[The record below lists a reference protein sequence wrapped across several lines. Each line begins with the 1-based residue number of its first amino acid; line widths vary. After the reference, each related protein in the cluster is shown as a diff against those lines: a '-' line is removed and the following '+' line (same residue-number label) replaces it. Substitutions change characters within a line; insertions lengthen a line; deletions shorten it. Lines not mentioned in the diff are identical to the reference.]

1 MNRLPL
7 FFRWLTIAALADW
20 LIARTLTRSAIF
32 MPKSPPVIAVYQALG
47 LVGQFASVLSGLCA
61 ILAVSWI
68 AWRSLQARR
77 EFGWPVILSS
87 LLVLSIAFLFIAPG
101 GWLAVAYH
109 LLVIAAVAA
118 TGWRV
123 WTGAG
128 EIRNKIGWTIPALA
142 ILAGVLYQLSHA
154 LYAAMRWPG
163 PPPFAAILFNLGELL
178 AVLSPIVLWWVV
190 GRAGQSARSTY
201 VWAAIPA
208 LTFAVAYLAN
218 PAMTAIIAIWS
229 TGLTLY
235 LPWPLYAVSLW
246 LASAIVITSLRR
258 GDTAGWAI
266 LLLAA
271 SGYAPQL
278 STQVFVGLIAL
289 WLLASALV
297 ENEIK
302 TTLRSPQWILS
313 NESSALRWL

>member
-1 MNRLPL
+1 MSRLPI

-20 LIARTLTRSAIF
+20 LITRTVTRSAIF

-47 LVGQFASVLSGLCA
+47 LGGQFASVLTGLCV

-77 EFGWPVILSS
+77 EFDLVFVLLS
-87 LLVLSIAFLFIAPG
+87 LLAMSIEFLFFAP
-101 GWLAVAYH
+101 AARATVAYQ
-109 LLVIAAVAA
+109 LLVIAAVV
-118 TGWRV
+118 TISWRV
-123 WTGAG
+123 WVGAG
-128 EIRNKIGWTIPALA
+128 DTGNKIAWTIPASA
-142 ILAGVLYQLSHA
+142 IVAGELYQLSHA

-163 PPPFAAILFNLGELL
+163 PPPFAAILFNLGELF
-178 AVLSPIVLWWVV
+178 AVLSPIVLWWVYGRV
-190 GRAGQSARSTY
+190 GRSARSTY

-235 LPWPLYAVSLW
+235 LPWPLYAGSLW
-246 LASAIVITSLRR
+246 LASAIVITSLGR

-271 SGYAPQL
+271 GGYTPQL
-278 STQVFVGLIAL
+278 STQVLLGLIAL
-289 WLLASALV
+289 WLLTPALAALDFDGEMATV
-297 ENEIK
+297 SGLRRRQSVLNEG
-302 TTLRSPQWILS
+302 
-313 NESSALRWL
+313 